1 MIRFIIFRLW
11 PAFLPLIVYMI
22 WHRLK
27 VRQAKKAGLPP
38 PHFRDGPI
46 YWVVISCLGI
56 AALIFVLLGAE
67 MEEQKGVYVPPYLQD
82 GKLVPGHI
90 E

>member
-11 PAFLPLIVYMI
+11 PAFLPLLVYII

-27 VRQAKKAGLPP
+27 VRQAKKDGLPP

-46 YWVVISCLGI
+46 YWVVLACLGL
-56 AALIFVLLGAE
+56 AAASFIFFGAE
-67 MEEQKGVYVPPYLQD
+67 MEERKGVYVPPMMRD

-90 E
+90 Q